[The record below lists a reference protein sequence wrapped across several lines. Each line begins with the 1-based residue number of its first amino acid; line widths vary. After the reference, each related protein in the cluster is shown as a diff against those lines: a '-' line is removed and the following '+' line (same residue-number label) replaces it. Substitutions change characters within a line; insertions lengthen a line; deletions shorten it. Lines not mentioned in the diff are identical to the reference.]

1 MAGSKGMPIYS
12 ASYFTVCII
21 LTRCPETPLIFSQ
34 AAEVLSQNET
44 CVSFWGE
51 KLDEQVEGLTTTKK
65 YTQFSHIFQIGV
77 LGISYLSFFSF
88 IQHIFSEPST

>member
-51 KLDEQVEGLTTTKK
+51 KLDEQVEGLITNYNEEV
-65 YTQFSHIFQIGV
+65 YTVLSHFSNRGIGHI
-77 LGISYLSFFSF
+77 ISFLLFFYSAYF
-88 IQHIFSEPST
+88 F

>member
-65 YTQFSHIFQIGV
+65 YTVIDAF
-77 LGISYLSFFSF
+77 LGRKYFRRKR
-88 IQHIFSEPST
+88 HNAREGEAAKRG